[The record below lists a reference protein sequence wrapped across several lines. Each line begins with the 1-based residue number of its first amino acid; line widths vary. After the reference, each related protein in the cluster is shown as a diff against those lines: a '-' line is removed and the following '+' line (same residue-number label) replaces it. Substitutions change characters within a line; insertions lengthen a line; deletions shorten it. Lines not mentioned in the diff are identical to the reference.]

1 MVEEGIA
8 YEVEIIKKLEL
19 NEAQLRVQRATIKEL
34 QDKLVKKGKRVA
46 QLERV
51 LRTVENTLRGV

>member
-51 LRTVENTLRGV
+51 LRAVENTLWGV